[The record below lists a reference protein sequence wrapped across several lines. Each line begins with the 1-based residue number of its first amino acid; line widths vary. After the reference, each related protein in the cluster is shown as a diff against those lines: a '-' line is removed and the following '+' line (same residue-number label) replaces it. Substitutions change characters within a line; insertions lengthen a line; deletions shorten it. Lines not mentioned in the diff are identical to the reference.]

1 MPERTE
7 YGNGAGQ
14 DHMSAGTA
22 YGMLRPRQRFM
33 S

>member
-14 DHMSAGTA
+14 DHVCWNSIWYAPT
-22 YGMLRPRQRFM
+22 LQRFM